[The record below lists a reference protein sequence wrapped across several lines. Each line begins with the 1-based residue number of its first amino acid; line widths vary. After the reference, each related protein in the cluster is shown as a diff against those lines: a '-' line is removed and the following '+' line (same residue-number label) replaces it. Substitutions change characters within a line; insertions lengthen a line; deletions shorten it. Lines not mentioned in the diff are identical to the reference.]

1 MKLSC
6 LPVSLYGDF
15 VSGRRSLPDWFRIA
29 ADLGLDGADVSVAHF
44 DWNNRTELDRLRD
57 HAAQAGVR
65 IAMVVTYS
73 DFTLPDPEARQQEQ
87 SMVHAQIEA
96 AACLEASYI
105 RLTAGQS
112 WPGVTRADGMA
123 WAAEGLVQA
132 AASAK
137 RLGIAAL
144 YENHTRGSVW
154 RWNDFSQ
161 PADRFLELVEQ
172 TEGSDLEV
180 LFDTANNLALWD
192 SPDSVL
198 ARVRSRVAAVHFA
211 DIEQPGSFKPVV
223 PGTGASPHASL
234 LRILRAEGFDGW
246 ISVEEASGNG
256 LDGLAAGFT
265 HADATWQSIGGV
277 PRNNTGSAEQQG

>member
-1 MKLSC
+1 MQLSC
-6 LPVSLYGDF
+6 LPVSLYPDF
-15 VSGRRSLPDWFRIA
+15 VSGCRSLPDWFRIA
-29 ADLGLDGADVSVAHF
+29 ADMGLDGADVSVAHF
-44 DWNNRTELDRLRD
+44 DWSDRVELDCLRD
-57 HAAQAGVR
+57 CAQQAGVR

-73 DFTLPDPEARQQEQ
+73 DFTLSNPDLRRREQ
-87 SMVHAQIEA
+87 AAVHAQIEA
-96 AACLEASYI
+96 AARLEAPYI

-132 AASAK
+132 AARAK
-137 RLGIAAL
+137 RLGVTAL

-192 SPDSVL
+192 CPEAVL
-198 ARVRSRVAAVHFA
+198 AQVKSRVAAVHLA
-211 DIEQPGSFKPVV
+211 DIEQPGAFRPVV
-223 PGTGASPHASL
+223 PGTGASPHASIL
-234 LRILRAEGFDGW
+234 KTLRAEGFDGW
-246 ISVEEASGNG
+246 VSVEEASGNG
-256 LDGLAAGFT
+256 LDGLAAGFRQ
-265 HADATWQSIGGV
+265 ADAVWQTIGGI
-277 PRNNTGSAEQQG
+277 PRRSTGRAKQQG

>member
-6 LPVSLYGDF
+6 LPVSLYPDF

-44 DWNNRTELDRLRD
+44 DWSDRAELDHLRVC
-57 HAAQAGVR
+57 AVQAGVR

-73 DFTLPDPEARQQEQ
+73 DFTLPDPEARRREQ
-87 SMVHAQIEA
+87 AAVHAQIEA
-96 AACLEASYI
+96 AARLEAPYV

-112 WPGVTRADGMA
+112 WPGVARADGLA
-123 WAAEGLVQA
+123 WAAEGLSQA
-132 AASAK
+132 AAYASG
-137 RLGIAAL
+137 LGVTAL

-161 PADRFLELVEQ
+161 PADRFLELVET
-172 TEGSDLEV
+172 TEGGDLAV

-192 SPDSVL
+192 RPEAVL
-198 ARVRSRVAAVHFA
+198 ARVRHRVAAVHLA
-211 DIEQPGSFKPVV
+211 DIEQSGFFRPVV
-223 PGTGASPHASL
+223 PGTGTSPHASIL
-234 LRILRAEGFDGW
+234 KMLRDGGFDGW

-256 LDGLAAGFT
+256 LDGLAAGFK
-265 HADATWQSIGGV
+265 HADAVWQAVGGT
-277 PRNNTGSAEQQG
+277 PRTGAGAVQPDC

>member
-29 ADLGLDGADVSVAHF
+29 ADLDLDGADVSVAHF
-44 DWNNRTELDRLRD
+44 DWNDRTELDRLRD

-73 DFTLPDPEARQQEQ
+73 DFTLPEPEDRRREQ
-87 SMVHAQIEA
+87 SAVHDQIEA
-96 AACLEASYI
+96 AARLEAPYV

-112 WPGVTRADGMA
+112 WPGVTRADGMV
-123 WAAEGLVQA
+123 WAVEGLVQA
-132 AASAK
+132 AARAK
-137 RLGIAAL
+137 RLGVTAL

-161 PADRFLELVEQ
+161 PADRFLELVAA

-192 SPDSVL
+192 RPESVL
-198 ARVRSRVAAVHFA
+198 ARVKSRVAAVHLA
-211 DIEQPGSFKPVV
+211 DIDQPGAFRPVV
-223 PGTGASPHASL
+223 PGTGASPHASIL
-234 LRILRAEGFDGW
+234 KMLRNDGFDGW

-256 LDGLAAGFT
+256 LDGLAAGFG
-265 HADATWQSIGGV
+265 HADAVWQSVGGA
-277 PRNNTGSAEQQG
+277 RRSAVRAV

>member
-29 ADLGLDGADVSVAHF
+29 ADLGLDGADASVAHF
-44 DWNNRTELDRLRD
+44 DWNDRAELDRLRGQ
-57 HAAQAGVR
+57 AVQAGVR

-73 DFTLPDPEARQQEQ
+73 DFTLPDPEARRREQ
-87 SMVHAQIEA
+87 AAVHAQIEA
-96 AACLEASYI
+96 AARLETPYI

-132 AASAK
+132 AGRAK
-137 RLGIAAL
+137 RLGVTAL

-192 SPDSVL
+192 CPEDVL
-198 ARVRSRVAAVHFA
+198 ARVKSRVAAVHLA

-223 PGTGASPHASL
+223 PGTGASPHASILKL
-234 LRILRAEGFDGW
+234 LLAEGFDGW
-246 ISVEEASGNG
+246 ISVEEASGND
-256 LDGLAAGFT
+256 LDGLAAGFR
-265 HADATWQSIGGV
+265 HADAVWQSIGGV
-277 PRNNTGSAEQQG
+277 PRRDTGRAKQQG

>member
-15 VSGRRSLPDWFRIA
+15 VSGHRSLPDWFRLA

-44 DWNNRTELDRLRD
+44 DWNDRAELDFLR
-57 HAAQAGVR
+57 AVAQQAGVR

-73 DFTLPDPEARQQEQ
+73 DFTLPDPEARRREQ
-87 SMVHAQIEA
+87 SVVHAQIEA
-96 AACLEASYI
+96 AARLEAPYV

-112 WPGVTRADGMA
+112 WPGVVRAEGMA

-132 AASAK
+132 AGHAK
-137 RLGIAAL
+137 RLGVTAL

-161 PADRFLELVEQ
+161 PADRFLELVAA

-192 SPDSVL
+192 SPESVL
-198 ARVRSRVAAVHFA
+198 ARVQSRVAAVHLA
-211 DIEQPGSFKPVV
+211 DIARPGSFKPVV

-234 LRILRAEGFDGW
+234 LKILRAEGFDGW

-256 LDGLAAGFT
+256 LDGLAAGFR
-265 HADATWQSIGGV
+265 HADAVWQSIGGV
-277 PRNNTGSAEQQG
+277 PRSNTGSAEQQG

>member
-44 DWNNRTELDRLRD
+44 DWNNRAELDLLRN

-73 DFTLPDPEARQQEQ
+73 DFTLPDPEARRRELAA
-87 SMVHAQIEA
+87 VHAQIEA
-96 AACLEASYI
+96 AARLEAPYV

-112 WPGVTRADGMA
+112 WPGVARADGMA

-132 AASAK
+132 AAYASG
-137 RLGIAAL
+137 LGVIAL

-192 SPDSVL
+192 GPQSVL
-198 ARVRSRVAAVHFA
+198 TRVRSRVAAVHLA
-211 DIEQPGSFKPVV
+211 DIEQPGAFKPVV

-234 LRILRAEGFDGW
+234 LKILRDEGFDGW

-256 LDGLAAGFT
+256 LDGLAAGFR
-265 HADATWQSIGGV
+265 HADEVWQSIGGV
-277 PRNNTGSAEQQG
+277 SRRNTGSVKPQG

>member
-15 VSGRRSLPDWFRIA
+15 VSGHRSLPDWFRIA

-44 DWNNRTELDRLRD
+44 DWNDRAELDCLRD

-73 DFTLPDPEARQQEQ
+73 DFTLPDPEARRRELAA
-87 SMVHAQIEA
+87 VHAQIEA
-96 AACLEASYI
+96 AARLEAPYV

-112 WPGVTRADGMA
+112 WPGVARADGMA

-132 AASAK
+132 AAYASG
-137 RLGIAAL
+137 LGVIAL

-180 LFDTANNLALWD
+180 LFDTANNLVLWD
-192 SPDSVL
+192 RPQSVL
-198 ARVRSRVAAVHFA
+198 TRVRSRVAAVHLA
-211 DIEQPGSFKPVV
+211 DIEQPGAFKPVV
-223 PGTGASPHASL
+223 PGTGASPHASIL
-234 LRILRAEGFDGW
+234 KILRDEGFDGW

-256 LDGLAAGFT
+256 LDGLAAGFR
-265 HADATWQSIGGV
+265 HADEVWRSIGGV
-277 PRNNTGSAEQQG
+277 SRRNTGSVKPQG

>member
-44 DWNNRTELDRLRD
+44 DWNNRAELDRLRD

-73 DFTLPDPEARQQEQ
+73 DFTLPDLEARRREQ
-87 SMVHAQIEA
+87 AAVHAQIEA
-96 AACLEASYI
+96 AARLEAPYV

-112 WPGVTRADGMA
+112 WPGVARVDGMA
-123 WAAEGLVQA
+123 WAA
-132 AASAK
+132 
-137 RLGIAAL
+137 
-144 YENHTRGSVW
+144 
-154 RWNDFSQ
+154 
-161 PADRFLELVEQ
+161 DRFGHRQPRTPCPALGGHCAVREPHTGFRLALERLQPTGRPVSWNWSRQ
-172 TEGSDLEV
+172 TEGSELEV

-192 SPDSVL
+192 RPESVL
-198 ARVRSRVAAVHFA
+198 ARVQNRVAAVHLA

-223 PGTGASPHASL
+223 PERGP
-234 LRILRAEGFDGW
+234 
-246 ISVEEASGNG
+246 
-256 LDGLAAGFT
+256 
-265 HADATWQSIGGV
+265 V
-277 PRNNTGSAEQQG
+277 PRLDPQDPAGRRL

>member
-1 MKLSC
+1 MQLSC
-6 LPVSLYGDF
+6 LPVSLYADF

-44 DWNNRTELDRLRD
+44 DWNDRAGLDRLRG

-73 DFTLPDPEARQQEQ
+73 DFTLPDPEARRREQ
-87 SMVHAQIEA
+87 AAVHAQIEA
-96 AACLEASYI
+96 AARLEAPYV

-112 WPGVTRADGMA
+112 WPGVARADGLA
-123 WAAEGLVQA
+123 WAAEGLSQA
-132 AASAK
+132 AAHAGG
-137 RLGIAAL
+137 LGVTAL

-161 PADRFLELVEQ
+161 PADRFLELVAA
-172 TEGSDLEV
+172 TEGSDLAV

-192 SPDSVL
+192 RPEAVL
-198 ARVRSRVAAVHFA
+198 ARVRNRVAAVHLA
-211 DIEQPGSFKPVV
+211 DIEQPGAFRPVV
-223 PGTGASPHASL
+223 PGTGTSPHASL
-234 LRILRAEGFDGW
+234 LASLRDVGFDGW

-256 LDGLAAGFT
+256 LEGLAAGFR
-265 HADATWQSIGGV
+265 HADAVWQAAGGR
-277 PRNNTGSAEQQG
+277 PRSGPGVVQETD